1 MRHVITTGCLWA
13 GLLCLFFSG
22 ATLAAPDCTDPKNAD
37 KPACAGDGGG
47 AGGGGGDIAINDITA
62 RWEGAVSGTGETPRD
77 CLLDSKPKPDGTHT
91 AYTCVQDQFH
101 TVSVSLT
108 GGEVVDGT
116 GSTSA
121 DDVATCNGGFLFEGY
136 PNAQYI
142 VAVGGGE
149 VCTDPTGCAL
159 MVHNV
164 FRHQVGVIGYDAVK
178 VRGDGRIS
186 QSANLNPF
194 ACPEDGSP
202 GDTTTYGIDTV
213 DVSIFSGKGA
223 KADLVCRFDTTSGS
237 NTTWYEVTPVCP

>member
-1 MRHVITTGCLWA
+1 MHQVITTGCTWA
-13 GLLCLFFSG
+13 GLLFLCVSS
-22 ATLAAPDCTDPKNAD
+22 ASLAAPDCTDPKYAD
-37 KPACAGDGGG
+37 KPACAGGGG
-47 AGGGGGDIAINDITA
+47 GGGGGGGDVATNDITA
-62 RWEGAVSGTGETPRD
+62 RWNGAVLGTGNTPRD
-77 CLLDSKPKPDGTHT
+77 CTLNAKPKSDGTHT
-91 AYTCVQDQFH
+91 VYTCVQDQFH

-108 GGEVVDGT
+108 GGEVASGT
-116 GSTSA
+116 GNTST

-159 MVHNV
+159 EVHNV

-178 VRGDGRIS
+178 LRSHGRIS
-186 QSANLNPF
+186 QSTNLNPF

-202 GDTTTYGIDTV
+202 GDTDTYGIDTV
-213 DVSIFSGKGA
+213 DVLIFSGKGS

-237 NTTWYEVTPVCP
+237 NTTWYEVTPACP